1 MVREVSGLKS
11 RTYEERLTE
20 LGMETLEK
28 RSQDQDLVT
37 AYKILNGVRQVPV
50 PEERTHRRR
59 TQHCQSYLKKTEP
72 RRNFFSQ
79 RVAERWNKLSL
90 KTKNAP
96 SVNSFKS
103 LLRGGTLP
111 VSSNHLNFSSN
122 SNVLMISTTLDG
134 LRVENNNQTSS

>member
-1 MVREVSGLKS
+1 MRPHLEFAAPAWSPWQRGDIDILENVQERMVREVSGLKS

-59 TQHCQSYLKKTEP
+59 TQHCQSYLKKN
-72 RRNFFSQ
+72 R
-79 RVAERWNKLSL
+79 
-90 KTKNAP
+90 
-96 SVNSFKS
+96 
-103 LLRGGTLP
+103 
-111 VSSNHLNFSSN
+111 
-122 SNVLMISTTLDG
+122 
-134 LRVENNNQTSS
+134 TSAKFL

>member
-103 LLRGGTLP
+103 FLTGEP
-111 VSSNHLNFSSN
+111 Y
-122 SNVLMISTTLDG
+122 
-134 LRVENNNQTSS
+134 Q